1 MELTVV
7 IPSYEESENLAII
20 IPELKYKLSKLTF
33 NHEILVIDSLDG
45 CELTKYLCEFHSI
58 KYARRKGDNSYG
70 AAIKTG
76 LYLSTGEYLL
86 VMDADG
92 SHEINTISAMWDS
105 RDPNLIV
112 VASRYVDGGTTE
124 NPGYL
129 IALSWLVN
137 FVFRIFLGVYC
148 KDMSNSF
155 RLYPGPA
162 LRDMS
167 LISKNFDIIQEMIML
182 TTYKHKMKILELPTR
197 FQKREYGRSK
207 RNLLVFAVSYGLT
220 LARLFALR
228 LKIILTNKH

>member
-1 MELTVV
+1 MDLTVV
-7 IPSYEESENLAII
+7 IPSYEESDNLGTI
-20 IPELKYKLSKLTF
+20 IPELKHRLSKLMF
-33 NHEILVIDSLDG
+33 SHEILVIDSLEG
-45 CELTKYLCEFHSI
+45 CELTKCLCEFHAI
-58 KYARRKGDNSYG
+58 KYVRRKADNSYG

-76 LYLSTGEYLL
+76 LHLSTGEYIL

-112 VASRYVDGGTTE
+112 VASRYVEGGATE

-137 FVFRIFLGVYC
+137 FVFRIFLGVNC

-155 RLYPGPA
+155 RLYPGPV
-162 LRDMS
+162 LRDMT
-167 LISKNFDIIQEMIML
+167 LVSKNFDIIQEMIML
-182 TTYKHKMKILELPTR
+182 TTYKHNMKILELPTR

-207 RNLLVFAVSYGLT
+207 RNLLVFALSYGFT
-220 LARLFALR
+220 LVRLFALR
-228 LKIILTNKH
+228 LKIILTNKY